1 MKNFK
6 FTGLLM
12 IVVAVAFNCF
22 TGSMLATAVGANP
35 KNGALLMN
43 GVALLPQITHW
54 IYPTM
59 VQSTQG
65 MFFAG
70 LYKEIWLD
78 ALKDNF
84 YPASGFLSRST
95 DMSAFVENEV
105 INLAE
110 IGADPAVLRNNTTY
124 PIAVADRTDS
134 PLALPLDIY
143 DTENT
148 RIRNAKNVE
157 IAYDKVASVVKQ
169 HKNALLKRF
178 TMQAAHSWAPASN
191 ATNTPVLAATGAD
204 NGLGNRKLTIK
215 DVISLMQ
222 KFDSLDY
229 PREGRILVL
238 NPMHHADLLQEDKD
252 LFKSFANASSGTIM
266 NLYGF
271 EVYVSTATPRFNK
284 STGAKVAFGA
294 ASAGTDTVASFAY
307 LETEV
312 MRCEGTY
319 EMFHQEKG
327 TNPTE
332 RADVIGFQA
341 RSLFLPIR
349 TKGFAAIYSAAI

>member
-1 MKNFK
+1 MKNFNFK
-6 FTGLLM
+6 SVLM
-12 IVVAVAFNCF
+12 IVVALAFNTF
-22 TGSMLATAVGANP
+22 TGSMLANAVGVNP
-35 KNGALLMN
+35 ISGAILMN
-43 GVALLPQITHW
+43 GIALTPQIAHW
-54 IYPTM
+54 VYPN
-59 VQSTQG
+59 VLESTKG
-65 MFFAG
+65 LLFSG

-84 YPASGFLSRST
+84 YPSSGFLQRST

-110 IGADPAVLRNNTTY
+110 IGADPNVLRNNTTY
-124 PIAVADRTDS
+124 PIPVADRTDS

-148 RIRNAKNVE
+148 RIRNAKNIE
-157 IAYDKVASVVKQ
+157 LAYDKVASVVSQ
-169 HKNALLKRF
+169 HKKALLKRF
-178 TMQAAHSWAPASN
+178 TSQAAHSWAPASN

-204 NGLGNRKLTIK
+204 NGLGCRKLMIK
-215 DVISLMQ
+215 DVITLMQ
-222 KFDSLDY
+222 RFDALDY

-238 NPMHHADLLQEDKD
+238 NPMHHADLLMEDKD
-252 LFKSFANASSGTIM
+252 LFKAYANTATGTVM

-271 EVYVSTATPRFNK
+271 EVYQTTATPRYNK

-294 ASAGTDTVASFAY
+294 APAGTDTQASFAY

-312 MRCEGTY
+312 MRAEGTY
-319 EMFHQEKG
+319 EMFHNEKG

-332 RADVIGFQA
+332 RADIIGFQA

-349 TKGFAAIYSAAI
+349 AKGFGAIYSAAI